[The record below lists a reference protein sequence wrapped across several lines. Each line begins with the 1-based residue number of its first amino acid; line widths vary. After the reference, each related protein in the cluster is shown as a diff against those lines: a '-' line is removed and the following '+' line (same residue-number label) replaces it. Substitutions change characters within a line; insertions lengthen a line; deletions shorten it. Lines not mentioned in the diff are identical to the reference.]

1 MADMLDLFNEDYD
14 RIIEHCKESSGTLAI
29 KEFINSKIRKYI
41 SENDYMITVM
51 MERLERNYPDQAIYD
66 LDDDLPFWAREIS
79 NFQLDCKE
87 EPDAALKFLY
97 SYLNLLSYD
106 NELQKILKPSTAV
119 SIKRQ
124 SNEKLSFKID
134 KRHKESLL
142 QLTRKLNV
150 NIDLLMDREGQDMTA
165 KFVEILLAD
174 DIRALDPQN
183 YTIQFNCQTR
193 IVVYV
198 FGNLME
204 NYNPETFIAT
214 VGESGLFRSKQSN
227 PITSSSISK
236 TRTELNSTDP
246 LAEKDRR
253 MIDKI
258 FNECNPSKFIK

>member
-1 MADMLDLFNEDYD
+1 MADMLDLFHEDYD

-41 SENDYMITVM
+41 SENDYMITDM
-51 MERLERNYPDQAIYD
+51 MDRLETNYPDQAIYD
-66 LDDDLPFWAREIS
+66 LDDDLPFWARDIS
-79 NFQLDCKE
+79 NFRLDCKE

-97 SYLNLLSYD
+97 SYLNHLSYD
-106 NELQKILKPSTAV
+106 NELQKILNASTGV

-142 QLTRKLNV
+142 QLTRKLNA
-150 NIDLLMDREGQDMTA
+150 NIDLLMDEEGQDMAA

-174 DIRALDPQN
+174 DIRALDPEK

-198 FGNLME
+198 FGNLVL
-204 NYNPETFIAT
+204 NYNPAAFFAT
-214 VGESGLFRSKQSN
+214 VDKSGLFLSKHSN
-227 PITSSSISK
+227 KITSASISK
-236 TRTELNSTDP
+236 TRNELNKTDP
-246 LAEKDRR
+246 LADADRVP
-253 MIDKI
+253 IDKI
-258 FNECNPSKFIK
+258 FNECYPSQFIK